1 MCRLVNSVTGIFTL
15 LIPLAVHF
23 AFIVSPTEANIL
35 NTGTDCGFC
44 PPLLLGEGWGE
55 GFQKSANRDRSQ
67 YMWAVKYKIALI
79 VAFLEGKSMTVL

>member
-1 MCRLVNSVTGIFTL
+1 MKVEDRCKTPYQWFIYTMTNEVT
-15 LIPLAVHF
+15 
-23 AFIVSPTEANIL
+23 IL

-67 YMWAVKYKIALI
+67 YI
-79 VAFLEGKSMTVL
+79 STS